1 MYEVIK
7 SVIDSG
13 NYKLEAMLQRIH
25 TFAAKGLLSA
35 DEMSTLEEVARE
47 KATVRNDTDLFE
59 KIFELEQRI
68 RALEEN
74 KVETPVEEYPPY
86 KPGKWYYIGDR
97 VSENSMNYVCCA
109 PEGVVCTWSPS
120 EYPAYWDKV

>member
-1 MYEVIK
+1 MYEIIK

-13 NYKLEAMLQRIH
+13 NYKLEPMLQRIR

-35 DEMSTLEEVARE
+35 DEMSTLEELARE

-86 KPGKWYYIGDR
+86 KPGKWYYTGDR
-97 VSENSMNYVCCA
+97 ASENSINYVCCA